1 MVKNKKDIYYLTN
14 KKNNFLTPNH
24 EKRERFEFVF
34 FHFLGVKIWKQQSH
48 KFLVFWYAQ
57 LQHVKILLE

>member
-1 MVKNKKDIYYLTN
+1 MKKKREYVKPNTTEMVKNKKDIYYLTN

-34 FHFLGVKIWKQQSH
+34 FHFLGVKI
-48 KFLVFWYAQ
+48 
-57 LQHVKILLE
+57 